1 MTLQERLPPGK
12 YRLRVDDYVRLA
24 EAGAFGDQRTEL
36 IEGDVIVMAPE
47 FRPHAYV
54 RDELAYRLR
63 RALEAIG
70 SDVHVA
76 SGSVSMANDTM
87 PQPDIVLTREP
98 RGRGAIPLDSVALL
112 VEVSSTTLANDIGLK
127 QRIYAQHSVREYW
140 VADVNARLIRQMWE
154 PNENGYAQSRTVAFG
169 APIAAITIADLT
181 IDTSAL

>member
-1 MTLQERLPPGK
+1 MTLQEHLPPGK
-12 YRLRVDDYVRLA
+12 YKLRVEDYTLLA
-24 EAGAFGDQRTEL
+24 DAGAFGDYRTEL

-47 FRPHAYV
+47 YRPHAYV

-127 QRIYAQHSVREYW
+127 QRIYARHGVREYW
-140 VADVNARLIRQMWE
+140 VADVNARLIHQMWE
-154 PNENGYAQSRTVAFG
+154 PGENGFDRSH
-169 APIAAITIADLT
+169 AITFGTPI
-181 IDTSAL
+181 TSASIAKLMIETNAL

>member
-1 MTLQERLPPGK
+1 MTLQERLSPGK
-12 YRLRVDDYVRLA
+12 YKLRVDDYVRLA
-24 EAGAFGDQRTEL
+24 EAGTFGDHRTEL

-47 FRPHAYV
+47 YRPHAYV

-76 SGSVSMANDTM
+76 SGSVSMADDTM

-98 RGRGAIPLDSVALL
+98 RGRGAIPLGSVTML

-127 QRIYAQHSVREYW
+127 QRIYARHGVPEYW
-140 VADVNARLIRQMWE
+140 VADVEGRVIHQMWE
-154 PNENGYAQSRTVAFG
+154 PGENGYAQSQAIAFG
-169 APIAAITIADLT
+169 APIAAAGIGDLT
-181 IDTSAL
+181 IETNAL